1 MFKVVLKAGR
11 FWVTFWTKADV
22 DVKRAISDK
31 LRTIIVTLTVEMN
44 E

>member
-1 MFKVVLKAGR
+1 MFKVVLNAAR
-11 FWVTFWTKADV
+11 FWVTSGTKADV

-31 LRTIIVTLTVEMN
+31 LRRIIVTLTVEMN